1 MSRYGLNYYG
11 LGNSLYGPD
20 ATATYISSSF
30 TARSENHGQ
39 IVLLW
44 STPSGTWSTLRI
56 VRNSYG
62 FPVDAWDGDV
72 LVDSPKEQQPGVY
85 DDDNL
90 TTNKFFYYSI
100 FVYELNT
107 YEWVRAG
114 NAIGVSVKDYGYG
127 LNLYKSLPEIYKIT
141 QIYIATEGWDNP
153 ELLNFLKL
161 FGFQLDYAHT
171 LTNLM
176 VNRYDLENVGGQL
189 LPAMLQQFGLNYEPE
204 IGYQQSRILVRDI
217 VTIGKKKGSSLGL
230 RDYMKAFTGYPV
242 PRPIAGTPN
251 PSVDGVLMGRNL
263 MLDYNDSSFEEG
275 VGNWASSNSS
285 AVIKSLKVQDITAA
299 SITSNVA
306 KFTIGAH
313 DYAVGNKFTATGFLQ
328 PLFNI
333 TSATTI
339 TAVDA
344 TSISFALVNANVATL
359 DTYVSSIESYPK
371 IYPAPVPWA
380 ESTAPVLSPNKQ
392 KGILAVKNNTG
403 STGTVLI
410 ECGYANPITKGVPVT
425 TGLNYIFSA
434 YSSAGTTVETITMK
448 IRWYTRLGAFIS
460 EASGTPTANTIANP
474 FSTRLSVSAAAPAAA
489 TYAVPVISIAGV
501 GASSSNE
508 YHYFDAM
515 QFEQAATITA
525 FEEARQV
532 RLTLKAN
539 RINELLNPHFASPIT
554 PWAVTGASPTVDT
567 TTQEPGVSVFTV
579 AHKSLTSN
587 IAKIETTVSHGLRAG
602 DVVVIT
608 GVDATFNGTYT
619 IATANVNTT
628 DPTLAS
634 RTFTYAKTATNV
646 TRVAASGSLYK
657 SGNALKMEATATS
670 ALLKST
676 TTTADLMSIHY
687 PSTFY
692 TFSIYAQVST
702 GSATVTPKIIWYN
715 SSKVAISPTVTGTA
729 TTVTKTGTNWDRI
742 SLSAIAPA
750 TAAYAHVELAWSGTT
765 IGNFLWVDSALFENS
780 GVVGTYFD
788 ASGGSCSPSD
798 LLWEGSA
805 NASRSHYYKNKFA
818 VQTRLTRTALY
829 DQMPLGSTVAVY
841 LGQTKT

>member
-20 ATATYISSSF
+20 STATYVSSSF
-30 TARSENHGQ
+30 TAVSKNHGY
-39 IVLLW
+39 IGLKW
-44 STPSGTWSTLRI
+44 STPSGTWSTIRL

-62 FPVDAWDGDV
+62 FPVDAWDGDI
-72 LVDSPKEQQPGVY
+72 LVSDAKELQTGLY
-85 DDDNL
+85 EDNNL
-90 TTNKFFYYSI
+90 PTNKFFYYSL

-114 NAIGVSVKDYGYG
+114 NQIGVSVKDYGYG

-141 QIYIATEGWDNP
+141 QIYTATEGWDNP

-176 VNRYDLENVGGQL
+176 VNRYELETVGGQL
-189 LPAMLQQFGLNYEPE
+189 VPAILQQFGLSYEPE

-230 RDYMKAFTGYPV
+230 RDYMKSFTGYAV
-242 PRPIAGTPN
+242 PRPLAGTPN
-251 PSVDGVLMGRNL
+251 PSIDGVLMGRNI

-275 VGNWASSNSS
+275 VGRWASSNST
-285 AVIKSLKVQDITAA
+285 AVITSLKVQEITAA

-306 KFTIGAH
+306 TFTIGAH
-313 DYAVGNKFTATGFLQ
+313 NYAVGNKFTASGFLQ

-339 TAVDA
+339 TAVTA
-344 TSISFALVNANVATL
+344 TSISFALTNANVATI
-359 DTYVSSIESYPK
+359 DTYVSSTESYPK

-392 KGILAVKNNTG
+392 KGILAVKNNTA

-410 ECGYANPITKGVPVT
+410 ECGYDNPITKGVPVT

-448 IRWYTRLGAFIS
+448 IRWYTRLGNFIS
-460 EASGTPTANTIANP
+460 ESSGTATSNTIANP
-474 FSTRLSVSAAAPAAA
+474 FSTRLSVSASAPAAA

-501 GASSSNE
+501 GASSTNE

-515 QFEQAATITA
+515 QFEQAASITA

-554 PWAVTGASPTVDT
+554 PWAVTGATTTVDT
-567 TTQEPGVSVFTV
+567 ASQEPDVPVFTV
-579 AHKSLTSN
+579 AHKTLAGGVAT
-587 IAKIETTVSHGLRAG
+587 IETTVSHGLRAA

-619 IATANVNTT
+619 ITTANVNTT
-628 DPTLAS
+628 TPALAS
-634 RTFTYAKTATNV
+634 KTFTYAKAGTVA
-646 TRVAASGSLYK
+646 RVAATGSVYK
-657 SGNALKMEATATS
+657 SGDALKMTATATS

-692 TFSIYAQVST
+692 TFSIYGQVST
-702 GSATVTPKIIWYN
+702 GSATVTPKIQWYD
-715 SSKVAISPTVTGTA
+715 SSKVAIGSLVSGTTTSVTA
-729 TTVTKTGTNWDRI
+729 TGTNWNRVY
-742 SLSAIAPA
+742 LSAIAPA
-750 TAAYAHVELAWSGTT
+750 TAAYAHVELAWTGTT
-765 IGNFLWVDSALFENS
+765 IGNNLWVDSALFENS
-780 GVVGTYFD
+780 GILGSFFS

-798 LLWEGSA
+798 LMWEGSA
-805 NASRSHYYKNKFA
+805 NASRSHFYKNKFA

-829 DQMPLGSTVAVY
+829 DQIPLGSTVAVY